1 MSLSFFAHQRIAGP
15 VPVSVSVSVSV
26 SVPVPGQKSSFHKPR
41 IPWLPVRIR
50 YRSLQLPNLTGGGI
64 EEDGATLLA
73 SVAVATQS
81 TTVHCL
87 LLLAPSSLSIIF

>member
-15 VPVSVSVSVSV
+15 VPVSVSVSVSA
-26 SVPVPGQKSSFHKPR
+26 PGQKSSFHKPR

-64 EEDGATLLA
+64 EENGATLLA

-87 LLLAPSSLSIIF
+87 LLLAPSSLSISF